1 MAEVERKEEQAKIE
15 SGSNEQKER
24 GLDGVNKGDAVGDGK
39 EGGEAKKVQ
48 QSPFLTNAVPR
59 KDEGK
64 GGEERDNIDAAEV
77 VEKQRK
83 HLEENQS
90 DEILFKAR
98 CKLYYF
104 SEETKALEERAEG
117 TMIIEMH
124 SKSNLAKITM
134 FRDQIGRLGCNH
146 FINPRFKAQPHGKVS
161 NGWMWMSTEDTVE
174 TDALRKKIQLFVV
187 KFYSEEDF
195 KRFGEEYDLGRA
207 HNEKALKTKTNKK

>member
-1 MAEVERKEEQAKIE
+1 MAEVEKKGEHEKIETIPKKQKEEVPGGME
-15 SGSNEQKER
+15 
-24 GLDGVNKGDAVGDGK
+24 K
-39 EGGEAKKVQ
+39 EGLADSVKKEVETKKAH
-48 QSPFLTNAVPR
+48 QSPFLTNGVPR
-59 KDEGK
+59 KDETK
-64 GGEERDNIDAAEV
+64 GGEEKDKIDVTEV

-90 DEILFKAR
+90 DEVLFKAR

-117 TMIIEMH
+117 TMIIGMH
-124 SKSNLAKITM
+124 SKSNLVKITV

-174 TDALRKKIQLFVV
+174 VDAQRKKIQLFVV
-187 KFYSEEDF
+187 KFYSEEDYR
-195 KRFGEEYDLGRA
+195 RFGEEYDLGRS
-207 HNEKALKTKTNKK
+207 HNEKSLKTKVNKE

>member
-1 MAEVERKEEQAKIE
+1 MAEVEKKEEQMGIEAVSGKKEEELQSDTKEETSLGDSKEKIE
-15 SGSNEQKER
+15 T
-24 GLDGVNKGDAVGDGK
+24 
-39 EGGEAKKVQ
+39 KKTQ
-48 QSPFLTNAVPR
+48 QSPFLTNTVPR
-59 KDEGK
+59 KDNSK
-64 GGEERDNIDAAEV
+64 GGEEKDKIDVTEV

-90 DEILFKAR
+90 DDVLFKAR

-117 TMIIEMH
+117 TMVIGMH
-124 SKSNLAKITM
+124 TKSNLVKITV

-174 TDALRKKIQLFVV
+174 TDAQRKKTQLFVV
-187 KFYSEEDF
+187 KFFSEEDF
-195 KRFGEEYDLGRA
+195 QKFGEEYDLGRS
-207 HNEKALKTKTNKK
+207 HNEKSLKTKANKG